1 MSHDWEWSVSSLL
14 SALRHRERFALMR
27 EVPYQ
32 TTQST
37 ETKGAEFREG
47 KALSLNISSMGML
60 LLMDW
65 PPGVDQVL
73 RLHVPTAVD
82 RTMIP
87 TVAEVRWL
95 RDVPFLHHNGL
106 YFVGVKFLSRIT

>member
-1 MSHDWEWSVSSLL
+1 MSNDWEWPVSSLL
-14 SALRHRERFALMR
+14 SPLHTRERVAVMR

-47 KALSLNISSMGML
+47 KALSLNISPGGML

-65 PPGVDQVL
+65 SPGVDQVL
-73 RLHVPTAVD
+73 RVHVPTAGD
-82 RTMIP
+82 RTIIP

-95 RDVPFLHHNGL
+95 RKVPFPHHNGL
-106 YFVGVKFLSRIT
+106 YFVGIRFLSRIT